1 MAGRPDR
8 ELKVLTVC
16 GVGMGS
22 SLILK
27 MTAEKA
33 LAELGVEARVEHAD
47 LSSARSMG
55 ADIILAQGLHVSELT
70 GAAPVVIEVN
80 NFLDTAALKAQ
91 LARHLKEKGW
101 KE

>member
-1 MAGRPDR
+1 M
-8 ELKVLTVC
+8 LTVC

-33 LAELGVEARVEHAD
+33 LAELRIEARVEHAD

-55 ADIILAQGLHVSELT
+55 ADVILAQGLHVNELA
-70 GAAPVVIEVN
+70 GAAPMVIEVR
-80 NFLDTAALKAQ
+80 NFLDAAALKVQ
-91 LARHLKEKGW
+91 LVQRLKEHGW
-101 KE
+101 LDQ

>member
-1 MAGRPDR
+1 MAAGLTR
-8 ELKVLTVC
+8 ELRVLTVC

-47 LSSARSMG
+47 LSSARGMNP
-55 ADIILAQGLHVSELT
+55 DVILAQGLHAGELR
-70 GAAPVVIEVN
+70 GVAPVLIEVS
-80 NFLDTAALKAQ
+80 NFLDVNALKVQ
-91 LARHLKEKGW
+91 LAARLKEHGW
-101 KE
+101 I

>member
-1 MAGRPDR
+1 MAGRLNR

-33 LAELGVEARVEHAD
+33 LAELGIEARVEHAD
-47 LSSARSMG
+47 LSSARGMG
-55 ADIILAQGLHVSELT
+55 ADVILAQGLHIGEL
-70 GAAPVVIEVN
+70 ASLAPVVIEVR
-80 NFLDTAALKAQ
+80 NFLDVSALKEQ
-91 LARHLKEKGW
+91 LARRLKEQGW
-101 KE
+101 TG

>member
-1 MAGRPDR
+1 MPGRLNR
-8 ELKVLTVC
+8 ELRILTVC

-47 LSSARSMG
+47 LSSARGMG
-55 ADIILAQGLHVSELT
+55 ADVILAQGLHVGELL
-70 GAAPVVIEVN
+70 AVAPVVIEVN
-80 NFLDTAALKAQ
+80 NFLDAAALKIQ
-91 LARHLKEKGW
+91 LARRLTEAGW
-101 KE
+101 M